1 VDFDGTGLFCRDE
14 ISPLGDKIKQVA
26 SRTKD
31 FFKYMNSPK
40 PPYFKGKKV
49 KFTRYLDHSSCM

>member
-40 PPYFKGKKV
+40 PPYFKGKKG
-49 KFTRYLDHSSCM
+49 